1 VAINMV
7 STIDGRA
14 TVGGKAAGLGGAAD
28 RELMRL
34 LRASADA
41 VMVGAGTIRAE
52 RMSLSIPEEL
62 SEERRSRGMRARPL
76 AVVLTS
82 TGSLP
87 LASNLVSTPGE
98 DLIVL
103 SSPEAEPLARA
114 CLPDGARVETV
125 SPATGGAGG
134 LDLAEVLGL
143 LLRRHGVG
151 SLLVEGGP
159 SLNHALVDRDL
170 VDDLFLTI
178 APKVV
183 GGPAETTI
191 VEGPE
196 SVRQDGWDEEQA
208 RPNRWRLVSSHLSAD
223 GDLFLK
229 YARAQEPKRPAATAD
244 PPPSFR

>member
-1 VAINMV
+1 MV

-14 TVGGKAAGLGGAAD
+14 TVGGKAAGLGGATD

-41 VMVGAGTIRAE
+41 VMVGAGTIRSE
-52 RMSLSIPEEL
+52 RMSLSVPARLAEQRA
-62 SEERRSRGMRARPL
+62 SMGWGARPL

-82 TGSLP
+82 TGSVP
-87 LASNLVSTPGE
+87 VASNLVSTPAE
-98 DLIVL
+98 DLVVM

-114 CLPDGARVETV
+114 CSPAGARVETV
-125 SPATGGAGG
+125 ALAPGGSGG
-134 LDLAEVLGL
+134 LDLAEVLRL
-143 LLRRHGVG
+143 LRRRHGVG

-159 SLNHALVDRDL
+159 RLNHALMARDL

-178 APKVV
+178 APRVV
-183 GGPAETTI
+183 GGPAETAI
-191 VEGPE
+191 VAGPE
-196 SVRQDGWDEEQA
+196 SIHQEDEEQTH
-208 RPNRWRLVSSHLSAD
+208 PSNLWRLASSHLSAD

-229 YARAQEPKRPAATAD
+229 YSRTEDRPSPRAPHV